1 MLVVGIKDF
10 KMPRRRR
17 QRGRKK
23 GNRLN
28 SKTVTLHVRHAFS
41 CISLPLL
48 HDYYGKIPSFIF
60 YGGRKQATAKFSFSF
75 RTWVWFLGI
84 RLKRVRLHLQMSWS
98 NRERDWNNANSLFK
112 RRFSGR
118 HRRGVL
124 YFNCVLGWVARAKL
138 QEWSGIHVVWEN
150 CLHFATPL
158 LVSSRNDVWETSAGI
173 PYWWPVT
180 TQIWVM
186 LLIGWSK
193 FPSQHDQSEALP
205 RTG

>member
-1 MLVVGIKDF
+1 MSNFLEISQRYTLHLFFIFPFCWLFLGIAEITVSSGGESGGSGRRALFVMLMVGIKDF

-17 QRGRKK
+17 QRERKK

-75 RTWVWFLGI
+75 LTWVWFLGI

-98 NRERDWNNANSLFK
+98 KRERDWNNANSLFK

-124 YFNCVLGWVARAKL
+124 YFLLCTRV
-138 QEWSGIHVVWEN
+138 SG
-150 CLHFATPL
+150 
-158 LVSSRNDVWETSAGI
+158 TS
-173 PYWWPVT
+173 
-180 TQIWVM
+180 
-186 LLIGWSK
+186 
-193 FPSQHDQSEALP
+193 
-205 RTG
+205 